1 MEKIKKALSRS
12 RGILVTDFDRT
23 LTLSGSSLHGAVHV
37 LGEDSGLAMGKD
49 KIFQTLGKSV
59 LSQAKKGQETETFRK
74 MAEDW
79 WREQMEL
86 YVREGSSEETLRK
99 AAQLLPPRMETLEL
113 LKLCSEED
121 LPVWIVSAGL
131 GNVIRFWLE
140 IRGFS
145 HKGIRVLANELYYAE
160 NLPGAYG
167 EIITPW
173 NKKER
178 FFETADPA
186 EDQKLIFL
194 GDKREDLRWRKNN
207 EDSYLV
213 RGEEIV
219 KIEEFP

>member
-1 MEKIKKALSRS
+1 MLRN
-12 RGILVTDFDRT
+12 RGILVTDFDGT
-23 LTLSGSSLHGAVHV
+23 LTLSGSSLHGAVYV
-37 LGEDSGLAMGKD
+37 LGKTSGLAMGKD
-49 KIFQTLGKSV
+49 RVFQTLGKDV
-59 LSQAKKGQETETFRK
+59 LSQAEKGKETETFKK

-79 WREQMEL
+79 WREQMDL
-86 YVREGSSEETLRK
+86 YVREEIGEEILRK
-99 AAQLLPPRMETLEL
+99 TAQLLPPRMEILEI
-113 LKLCSEED
+113 LKFCAEEN

-140 IRGFS
+140 IRGIS

-173 NKKER
+173 NKRER
-178 FFETADPA
+178 FFEAADSP

-194 GDKREDLRWRKNN
+194 GDKREDLRWRENN

-219 KIEEFP
+219 KIEESP

>member
-1 MEKIKKALSRS
+1 
-12 RGILVTDFDRT
+12 
-23 LTLSGSSLHGAVHV
+23 
-37 LGEDSGLAMGKD
+37 
-49 KIFQTLGKSV
+49 
-59 LSQAKKGQETETFRK
+59 
-74 MAEDW
+74 
-79 WREQMEL
+79 
-86 YVREGSSEETLRK
+86 
-99 AAQLLPPRMETLEL
+99 METLEL

-167 EIITPW
+167 EIITTW

-186 EDQKLIFL
+186 EDQKLIFI

>member
-12 RGILVTDFDRT
+12 RGILVTDFDGT

-37 LGEDSGLAMGKD
+37 LGEDSGLARGKD
-49 KIFQTLGKSV
+49 RIFQTLGKSV

-86 YVREGSSEETLRK
+86 YVREGIREETLRK
-99 AAQLLPPRMETLEL
+99 AAQLLPPRMETLEI
-113 LKLCSEED
+113 LKFCSEED

-140 IRGFS
+140 IRGIS
-145 HKGIRVLANELYYAE
+145 HKEIRVLANELYYAE

-167 EIITPW
+167 EIITSW